1 MLPGS
6 SVEAPLDSLNMS
18 TEENTIVEETA
29 VSARTSTTGSSSALE
44 TTVSEQSSVTPQL
57 LEVSRD
63 CQVLSA
69 PVLESST
76 LPIISSI
83 PNTLAINT
91 ELAVTVLPGLSW
103 NAQQVIA
110 SEDLDNTAS
119 SESQCDQ
126 VTQPED
132 VTVIKESSGSEI
144 R

>member
-6 SVEAPLDSLNMS
+6 SVEAPLDSPNMS

-57 LEVSRD
+57 LEVSPD

-103 NAQQVIA
+103 NPQQVIA

-126 VTQPED
+126 VTQPEN

>member
-6 SVEAPLDSLNMS
+6 SVEAPLDSLNLS

-29 VSARTSTTGSSSALE
+29 VSARTSTTGNSSVLE
-44 TTVSEQSSVTPQL
+44 TTVVSEQSSVTPQL
-57 LEVSRD
+57 LELSPN

-76 LPIISSI
+76 LPMPSSI

-119 SESQCDQ
+119 SESQNDQ
-126 VTQPED
+126 VTQQEA
-132 VTVIKESSGSEI
+132 VTVITES
-144 R
+144 

>member
-6 SVEAPLDSLNMS
+6 SVEAPLDSLNLS

-29 VSARTSTTGSSSALE
+29 VSARTSTTGSSSVLE
-44 TTVSEQSSVTPQL
+44 TTVVSEQSSVTPQL
-57 LEVSRD
+57 LEVSPNR
-63 CQVLSA
+63 QVLSA

-76 LPIISSI
+76 LPMISSI

-119 SESQCDQ
+119 SESQNDQ
-126 VTQPED
+126 VTQQEA
-132 VTVIKESSGSEI
+132 VTVITES
-144 R
+144 

>member
-6 SVEAPLDSLNMS
+6 SVEAPLDSLNLS

-29 VSARTSTTGSSSALE
+29 VSARTSTTGSSSVLE
-44 TTVSEQSSVTPQL
+44 TTVVSEQSSVTPQL
-57 LEVSRD
+57 LEVSPN

-76 LPIISSI
+76 LPMISSI

-119 SESQCDQ
+119 SESQNDQ
-126 VTQPED
+126 VTQQEA
-132 VTVIKESSGSEI
+132 VTVITES
-144 R
+144 

>member
-6 SVEAPLDSLNMS
+6 SVETPLDSLNMS

-57 LEVSRD
+57 LEVSPD

-126 VTQPED
+126 VTQL
-132 VTVIKESSGSEI
+132 
-144 R
+144 

>member
-57 LEVSRD
+57 LEVSPD

>member
-6 SVEAPLDSLNMS
+6 SVEAPLDSLNLS

-29 VSARTSTTGSSSALE
+29 VSARTSTTGSSSVLE
-44 TTVSEQSSVTPQL
+44 TTVVSEQSSVTPQL
-57 LEVSRD
+57 LEVSPNR
-63 CQVLSA
+63 QVLSA

-76 LPIISSI
+76 LPMISSI
-83 PNTLAINT
+83 PNTLVINT

-119 SESQCDQ
+119 SESQNDQ
-126 VTQPED
+126 VTQQEA
-132 VTVIKESSGSEI
+132 VTVITES
-144 R
+144 